1 MKTPTRIG
9 LLVLPFL
16 LAISVVQHGVAQEK
30 HIGKV
35 VFASEAK
42 LVISDVDDSNEAF
55 FVPDDAQITRNGKA
69 ANLSDLAAGDAV
81 VVTAVRKDA
90 KLVANVITATSGM

>member
-1 MKTPTRIG
+1 MKTPTPIRW
-9 LLVLPFL
+9 LVFPFL
-16 LAISVVQHGVAQEK
+16 VTICFVQHCAAQDK
-30 HIGKV
+30 HVGKV
-35 VFASEAK
+35 VLAGDAK
-42 LVISDVDDSNEAF
+42 LIISDVDDTSEAF
-55 FVPDDAQITRNGKA
+55 VVPDDAKITRNGKV